1 MKTST
6 NHTQRASGRAAVV
19 PPTARTTT
27 GSRPVRRGSFWPGE
41 NFTAYTNKWDLTG
54 AFRAAFILP
63 TLAATVRAHFDFN
76 TMQVHTFLAES
87 VADAVAQIRERRRA
101 GGLSC

>member
-6 NHTQRASGRAAVV
+6 AIHTQRASGRAAVV

-54 AFRAAFILP
+54 AFAGAAFILP
-63 TLAATVRAHFDFN
+63 TLGSNGSRP
-76 TMQVHTFLAES
+76 L
-87 VADAVAQIRERRRA
+87 
-101 GGLSC
+101 